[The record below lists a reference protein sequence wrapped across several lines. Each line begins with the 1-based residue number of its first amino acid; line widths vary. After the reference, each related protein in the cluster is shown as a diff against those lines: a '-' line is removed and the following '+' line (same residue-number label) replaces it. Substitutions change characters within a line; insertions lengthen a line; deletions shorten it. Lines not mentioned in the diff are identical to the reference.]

1 VVFIE
6 VRALEISA
14 PISKKLDSSN
24 RDQRSIGDV
33 YRLAPIT
40 CALVLSAVLRSY
52 INKLIS

>member
-1 VVFIE
+1 VVFAE

-14 PISKKLDSSN
+14 SISRKLDSSN

-33 YRLAPIT
+33 YRPALTT
-40 CALVLSAVLRSY
+40 CASVLSAVSGSY